1 MVDMLN
7 LRQKE
12 RKGNNKNNR
21 AGKEG
26 SRTVISYIDRL
37 NNRVSRPQYLKL
49 KIRDPPLY
57 FAGYL
62 SPVHWSFDTT
72 IETTCQVGNAID
84 SKHLHAA
91 NVYF

>member
-1 MVDMLN
+1 MLN

-37 NNRVSRPQYLKL
+37 NKHVSRPHCLKL
-49 KIRDPPLY
+49 KIRDPPRY

-62 SPVHWSFDTT
+62 SPVHWSFYTT
-72 IETTCQVGNAID
+72 AEAPRQVGNAIHC
-84 SKHLHAA
+84 KHLNTAD
-91 NVYF
+91 VDF

>member
-37 NNRVSRPQYLKL
+37 NNRVSRPQHLKL
-49 KIRDPPLY
+49 KIRDPPRC

-62 SPVHWSFDTT
+62 SPVHWLFNTT
-72 IETTCQVGNAID
+72 TEAPCQVGNAID
-84 SKHLHAA
+84 SKHLHTA

>member
-1 MVDMLN
+1 MLN

-37 NNRVSRPQYLKL
+37 NNRVSRPHYLKL
-49 KIRDPPLY
+49 KIRDPLQCCRLPQPGTL
-57 FAGYL
+57 
-62 SPVHWSFDTT
+62 V
-72 IETTCQVGNAID
+72 I
-84 SKHLHAA
+84 
-91 NVYF
+91 